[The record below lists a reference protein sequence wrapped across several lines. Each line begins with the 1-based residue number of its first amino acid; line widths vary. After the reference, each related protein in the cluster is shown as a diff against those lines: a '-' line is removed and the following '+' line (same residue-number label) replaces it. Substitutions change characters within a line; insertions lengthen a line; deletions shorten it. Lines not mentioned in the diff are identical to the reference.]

1 MHIRGEDGFCLI
13 WAVNNALQSNVV
25 SKDRILAEFARINH
39 NNKKRNT
46 LYYINKDG
54 LDFKTFKTALKN
66 VYGITLRRMKK
77 YKMKGAYLLTYDFGN
92 HLHTVALHNG
102 EVLDS
107 RKEKEITSLDTPKRL
122 VDIYKVVR

>member
-1 MHIRGEDGFCLI
+1 MHQRGEEGFCLV
-13 WAVNNALQSNVV
+13 WAVNNALQSNIV

-46 LYYINKDG
+46 QYYINKDG

-77 YKMKGAYLLTYDFGN
+77 YKMKGAYLLTYDFGSYY
-92 HLHTVALHNG
+92 HTVALVNG

-107 RKEKEITSLDTPKRL
+107 RKKEEITGLDTTRRL
-122 VDIYKVVR
+122 VDVYKVVR